1 MNDIEYFNPTV
12 LDIPSMQELVKAEVE
27 SGIVLN
33 RTEDEMATTIRSYS
47 CVKVNGKL
55 AGFVALHIHSIKL
68 AEVRSLVVV
77 EEFRGQSLGKGLV
90 NRCLIEAK
98 KLNIKEVLSLTYK
111 KEFFERLN
119 FVEIDKEL
127 LPEHKIW
134 ADCVKCKH
142 FPVCNEIALVIS
154 I

>member
-1 MNDIEYFNPTV
+1 
-12 LDIPSMQELVKAEVE
+12 MQELIKEEVE
-27 SGIVLN
+27 SGIILN
-33 RTEDEMATTIRSYS
+33 RTEDEMATTIRSYT
-47 CVKVNGKL
+47 CVKVNGRL

-68 AEVRSLVVV
+68 AEIRSLVII
-77 EEFRGQSLGKGLV
+77 EEFRGKYLGKGLV
-90 NRCLIEAK
+90 KYCLEEAK
-98 KLNIKEVLSLTYK
+98 RLNIQEVLSLTYK
-111 KEFFERLN
+111 KEFFEKLN
-119 FVEIDKEL
+119 FKEIDKEL